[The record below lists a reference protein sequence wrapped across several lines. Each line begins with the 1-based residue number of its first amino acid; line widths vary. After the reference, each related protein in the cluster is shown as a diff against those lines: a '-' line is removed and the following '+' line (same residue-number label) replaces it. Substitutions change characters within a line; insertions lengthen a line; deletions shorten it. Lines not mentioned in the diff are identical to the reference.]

1 MTDRYAGKVVS
12 ISDEFTVI
20 INKGRESGIVIGD
33 KFLII
38 GLGEIIVDPDTQEEL
53 EQLEIV
59 RGKAVV
65 THVQEKISTLQS
77 CEYEKSPDEREIKKV
92 TSRDGIA
99 KPRAYG
105 YGGIYGLGLYGG
117 SPDTETEL
125 IKPGKEHLKE
135 LKEVHIGDCII
146 KT

>member
-1 MTDRYAGKVVS
+1 MTERYAGKVVS
-12 ISDEFTVI
+12 ISDEFNVI
-20 INKGRESGIVIGD
+20 INKGSESGIAIGD

-38 GLGEIIVDPDTQEEL
+38 SLGEIIVDPDTQEEL

-92 TSRDGIA
+92 TSRDGVA
-99 KPRAYG
+99 RPGVLGR
-105 YGGIYGLGLYGG
+105 IYGL
-117 SPDTETEL
+117 SDNPQDTVTEV

-135 LKEVHIGDCII
+135 LKEVQVGDCII
-146 KT
+146 KIKL

>member
-1 MTDRYAGKVVS
+1 MTERYAGKVVR
-12 ISDEFTVI
+12 ISDKFNVI
-20 INKGRESGIVIGD
+20 INKGSENGVVIGD

-92 TSRDGIA
+92 TSRGGIA
-99 KPRAYG
+99 LPG
-105 YGGIYGLGLYGG
+105 MFG
-117 SPDTETEL
+117 PQDTVTES
-125 IKPGKEHLKE
+125 IKPGKEHIKE
-135 LKEVHIGDCII
+135 LKGVQVGDLII
-146 KT
+146 KLLP